1 MRRRART
8 TLVDVARLAGVSAV
22 TVSKVLNGKGH
33 ISPETQEKVQRAAAL
48 LGYVAN
54 TAARR
59 LRGGATRI
67 LGMVVPELVSP
78 YFAELARAAADAA
91 GRCGYDLGLF
101 TTSRDPQRE
110 RERIQS
116 LLGGMADGLLLVVP
130 VGAGEFLS
138 TLEQSQVPIVLI
150 NYFGGATHLP
160 VVRGENYE
168 GTVALLHHLLAL
180 GHRRI
185 GFIGGAEHSGQ
196 AKERYRAYREVMR
209 AAGLWDEALVQ
220 PGDFTRRKGLEGAR
234 ALLGL
239 PSPPTA
245 IFAGSDLMAFGVMEA
260 AQERGLQV
268 PADLSIAGFDDSP
281 LASLIPPGLTT
292 VAHPIGDI
300 AEASVRLLLEAIE
313 GNPVRDQ
320 LLEFPSRLVVRGST
334 APPKTPLP

>member
-1 MRRRART
+1 MRRRTRT
-8 TLVDVARLAGVSAV
+8 TLLDVARLAGVSAV

-33 ISPETQEKVQRAAAL
+33 ISAETQEKVQRAVEL

-78 YFAELARAAADAA
+78 YFAELARAAADVS
-91 GRCGYDLGLF
+91 GNRGYDLGLF

-130 VGAGEFLS
+130 AGSKEFLA
-138 TLEQSQVPIVLI
+138 TLEQSPFPIVLI
-150 NYFGGATHLP
+150 NYFGSPTHLP

-168 GTVALLHHLLAL
+168 GVVALLHHLLSL

-196 AKERYRAYREVMR
+196 AKERFRAYREVMR
-209 AAGLWDEALVQ
+209 AAGLWDEHLIQ

-234 ALLGL
+234 ELLKL
-239 PSPPTA
+239 RPPPTA
-245 IFAGSDLMAFGVMEA
+245 IFAGSDLMALGAMEA
-260 AQERGLQV
+260 AQECGLQV
-268 PADLSIAGFDDSP
+268 PEDLSIAGFDDSP
-281 LASLIPPGLTT
+281 LASMVPPGLTT
-292 VAHPIGDI
+292 VAHPIGNI
-300 AEASVRLLLEAIE
+300 AEASVKLLLEAIE
-313 GNPVRDQ
+313 GKLVRGT
-320 LLEFPSRLVVRGST
+320 LLEFPSQLVVRGST
-334 APPKTPLP
+334 APPNK